1 MFIFLEVRKFAIRF
15 ATRALYLAGF
25 FIFETCYVF
34 GGLFR
39 CDIQTYHLE
48 SRNQD
53 WKVGEGIF

>member
-1 MFIFLEVRKFAIRF
+1 MFIFLVVRKFAIYF

-25 FIFETCYVF
+25 FCSKPVIVF

-39 CDIQTYHLE
+39 FDIQTYHLE